1 MLKNIVHKFFGCYF
15 TTFLVVFWLF
25 FILFPTETFAQKNTK
40 ISKPINKKQVF
51 EEADAELYV
60 QNFKEAIKLFDKYI
74 KADTTNEQA
83 YFKRGNAHFNLN
95 NLEKADAD
103 FSRTLQI
110 DTANFEAY
118 LYKGA
123 IFFRN
128 TQYEMAISCF
138 EKSLKL
144 NFNQP
149 VLFNYLAESHHLL
162 GNLDTA
168 IRYYDDII
176 VRFPQEMA
184 LYLGRGNCHF
194 DKTNYRN
201 AITDFDKVLSENPRN
216 VEVLRKRAQ
225 TKFLLSDFQGVVND
239 LEDIESKILAG
250 NITENNLNNEDEKA
264 ILAEEHS
271 LKAFCYNQ
279 LKQTENSIQSIS
291 KLFTF
296 VLALKLVG
304 DEVWQR
310 VGREPS
316 GAAFNSMVQLET
328 EKGIPRNPFI
338 NAGAL
343 VITDILTTRFAHL
356 DIALLGA
363 LRRLSDS
370 PDLNWDMQTAK
381 SERDTAHRNMAMAYF
396 MKSYGNFVNE
406 PELVLDNYC
415 RQCATEMSC
424 AQLAQ
429 ATMFLA
435 NNGQDLGRNG
445 KADEQFI
452 SSDDARRVN
461 ALLLT
466 CGAYDAAGDFAY
478 RIGLPV
484 KTGVGGGI
492 VAIAPGIGTIAV
504 WSPELDAKGNSVL
517 GAFALERLVQL
528 TGWHTA

>member
-25 FILFPTETFAQKNTK
+25 FILFPTKTFAQKNTK
-40 ISKPINKKQVF
+40 ITKPINKKQVF

-279 LKQTENSIQSIS
+279 LKQPENAIQSIS
-291 KLFTF
+291 KAIDLDNKESKF
-296 VLALKLVG
+296 VEERFNYYLTLKKYPEALKDINKIIDLDKENVPNNAIN
-304 DEVWQR
+304 EVL
-310 VGREPS
+310 
-316 GAAFNSMVQLET
+316 FVQ
-328 EKGIPRNPFI
+328 K
-338 NAGAL
+338 A
-343 VITDILTTRFAHL
+343 DILILMNDHKTAEENYTILINNFPKNANYHYQRALMRFYL
-356 DIALLGA
+356 KKKKKEI
-363 LRRLSDS
+363 
-370 PDLNWDMQTAK
+370 
-381 SERDTAHRNMAMAYF
+381 
-396 MKSYGNFVNE
+396 
-406 PELVLDNYC
+406 
-415 RQCATEMSC
+415 
-424 AQLAQ
+424 
-429 ATMFLA
+429 
-435 NNGQDLGRNG
+435 
-445 KADEQFI
+445 KADIQNAKKLGFI
-452 SSDDARRVN
+452 KDKMHP
-461 ALLLT
+461 ALQKM
-466 CGAYDAAGDFAY
+466 Y
-478 RIGLPV
+478 
-484 KTGVGGGI
+484 
-492 VAIAPGIGTIAV
+492 
-504 WSPELDAKGNSVL
+504 
-517 GAFALERLVQL
+517 
-528 TGWHTA
+528 

>member
-1 MLKNIVHKFFGCYF
+1 MH
-15 TTFLVVFWLF
+15 TPHT
-25 FILFPTETFAQKNTK
+25 
-40 ISKPINKKQVF
+40 
-51 EEADAELYV
+51 DA
-60 QNFKEAIKLFDKYI
+60 
-74 KADTTNEQA
+74 T
-83 YFKRGNAHFNLN
+83 
-95 NLEKADAD
+95 
-103 FSRTLQI
+103 
-110 DTANFEAY
+110 
-118 LYKGA
+118 
-123 IFFRN
+123 
-128 TQYEMAISCF
+128 
-138 EKSLKL
+138 SL
-144 NFNQP
+144 QP
-149 VLFNYLAESHHLL
+149 VLQQIRTEAHALFGRGQVADYIPALAEVPAQQF
-162 GNLDTA
+162 G
-168 IRYYDDII
+168 
-176 VRFPQEMA
+176 MA
-184 LYLGRGNCHF
+184 VAL
-194 DKTNYRN
+194 
-201 AITDFDKVLSENPRN
+201 
-216 VEVLRKRAQ
+216 
-225 TKFLLSDFQGVVND
+225 VNGGTC
-239 LEDIESKILAG
+239 SAG
-250 NITENNLNNEDEKA
+250 DAHTPF
-264 ILAEEHS
+264 S
-271 LKAFCYNQ
+271 L
-279 LKQTENSIQSIS
+279 QSIT

-296 VLALKLVG
+296 VLALKAVG
-304 DEVWQR
+304 DDLWQR

-328 EKGIPRNPFI
+328 EHGIPRNPFI

-343 VITDILTTRFAHL
+343 VITDILTTRYAHL
-356 DIALLGA
+356 DYALLGA
-363 LRRLSDS
+363 LRRLTDDPELSW
-370 PDLNWDMQTAK
+370 NARIAR
-381 SERDTAHRNMAMAYF
+381 SERDTAHRNMALAYF
-396 MKSYGNFVNE
+396 MKSYGNFMNP